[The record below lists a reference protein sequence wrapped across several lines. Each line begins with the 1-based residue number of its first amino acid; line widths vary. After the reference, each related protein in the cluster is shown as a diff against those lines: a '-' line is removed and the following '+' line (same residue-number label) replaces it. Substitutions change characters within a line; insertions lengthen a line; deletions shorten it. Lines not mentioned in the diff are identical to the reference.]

1 MTERVKARSSTFLAC
16 YIAIATAFVLVD
28 GSGWWLKKKEKKHR
42 KEQECE
48 ERWGGKRDFGQL
60 LSLGTARAVTLAANV
75 RPRGFSTSRSWRSES
90 EQLLSV

>member
-48 ERWGGKRDFGQL
+48 ERWGGGE
-60 LSLGTARAVTLAANV
+60 TLASSSRLAQLV
-75 RPRGFSTSRSWRSES
+75 QSRS
-90 EQLLSV
+90 LPT